1 MSVIA
6 DVMDRKAGEL
16 HTIPAEASVLAATQ
30 LMNEQMI
37 GALVVT
43 EEDRIVGIFTERDV
57 LRRVVARELRP
68 SEVAVADVMTTE
80 VLCCRPETTIDEA
93 RHVMKHQRVRHLPVI
108 DDDGN
113 ALGMI
118 SIGDLNA
125 SQCDDQEYRIHFL
138 QDYIYG
144 RV

>member
-1 MSVIA
+1 MPAIA
-6 DVMDRKAGEL
+6 DLLIRKRGSL
-16 HTIPAEASVLAATQ
+16 HSIAVSATVLEATRM
-30 LMNEQMI
+30 MNEHLI

-43 EEDRIVGIFTERDV
+43 EDDRIVGIFTERDV
-57 LRRVVARELRP
+57 LRRVVANERRP
-68 SEVAVADVMTTE
+68 SEISVAEVMTTE
-80 VLCCRPETTIDEA
+80 VLCCRPDTSVEEA
-93 RHVMKHQRVRHLPVI
+93 CNVMKHQRVRHLPVV

-125 SQCDDQEYRIHFL
+125 SQCDDQEYQIHFL
-138 QDYIYG
+138 QDYLFG